1 MSPFAFAT
9 IIYFMY
15 VKVISYIVQS
25 TLCLLLYIKFC
36 IMLFSFSRTCAL
48 CTKPTAVLQG

>member
-1 MSPFAFAT
+1 
-9 IIYFMY
+9 MY